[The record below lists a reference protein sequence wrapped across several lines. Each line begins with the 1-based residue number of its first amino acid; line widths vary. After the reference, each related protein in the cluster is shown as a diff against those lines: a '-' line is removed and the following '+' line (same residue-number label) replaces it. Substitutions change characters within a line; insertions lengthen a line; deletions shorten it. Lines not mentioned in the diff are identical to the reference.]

1 MPLEL
6 IDLETGATCTGTQP
20 APGQVLFD
28 PVRHKYCSTT
38 KRVLPRSTA
47 EQIDV
52 LIWRIAQLEQ
62 KVADLR
68 NP

>member
-6 IDLETGATCTGTQP
+6 IDLETGTTCTGTQP
-20 APGQVLFD
+20 APGQAIFD
-28 PVRHKYCSTT
+28 PVRHKWCSAT

-52 LIWRIAQLEQ
+52 LVSRIIALEQ
-62 KVADLR
+62 QVADLR

>member
-6 IDLETGATCTGTQP
+6 IDLETGATCSGTQP
-20 APGQVLFD
+20 EPGQAIFD
-28 PVRHKYCSTT
+28 PVRHKWCSGT

-52 LIWRIAQLEQ
+52 LVSRIIALEQ
-62 KVADLR
+62 QVADLR